1 MSAPTMAEEL
11 ARNLERLERMT
22 RDARA
27 DRWRVTMVPMSTREG
42 GR

>member
-1 MSAPTMAEEL
+1 MDRMTMAEDLAANL
-11 ARNLERLERMT
+11 ARLEQVT

-27 DRWRVTMVPMSTREG
+27 DRWRATMVPMTTRDG

>member
-1 MSAPTMAEEL
+1 MDRMTMAEDL
-11 ARNLERLERMT
+11 AANLERLEQVT

-27 DRWRVTMVPMSTREG
+27 DRWRVTMVPMTTRDG

>member
-1 MSAPTMAEEL
+1 MTTMAEEL

-27 DRWRVTMVPMSTREG
+27 DRWRATMVPMTTRG
-42 GR
+42 DGR

>member
-1 MSAPTMAEEL
+1 MDRMTMAEDL
-11 ARNLERLERMT
+11 AANLERLERMT

-27 DRWRVTMVPMSTREG
+27 DRWRVTMVPMTTRDG